1 MTSCAERIA
10 GGTEKT
16 YNKINYEPWNGLKI
30 YEYNPKEPVIKGEM
44 NMRKRKWYERM
55 SAAVLIAVLL
65 VNHGDM
71 GIMAKAET
79 ITALEENLE
88 EENKKIE
95 AETASASNADEKRD
109 TTVDSN
115 ETTESDLEKETAT
128 ASNGKE
134 APEIKRKMAKSAM
147 NAEPVTEGIYTISQT
162 DGKFKVVGGSLTED
176 GENLNSLTDAFNK
189 ILSFG
194 TDTNININFDNVNI
208 SSGAPGAPK
217 LTKGCELTLKGTYT
231 SAAEAFIIGSND
243 TFIIHNE
250 ADITTSSYV
259 IRRSSNAKNST
270 AIFEQNGGTVKSVDG
285 FYMYE
290 NDVISLNGGIIN
302 GNARG
307 NGGTGSIKIK
317 VGTWNGQLAHI
328 KDIDI
333 CGGQLNN
340 IKDDTSTI
348 TAISESEEVS
358 IRGGEIYA
366 KNTNSSGRAFAILM
380 SDKTKLSLSDN
391 IDISAAGGNTYGSI
405 YYGYSA
411 QSCATIDAVNLKT
424 INDTFKFV
432 VSDLAM
438 KASSSLKNWI
448 KGSSGNMKTL
458 VEGIHLSIVN
468 HNSDKGYADQYK
480 SYEARAVDN
489 YIRIMDPK
497 DESSLIPAGNI
508 KSAEIQL
515 PSDPEKY
522 QVTITYD
529 KTEDGTEK
537 VETVK
542 YTKAQVTVSG
552 IIDEILLRNTGTDGV
567 EISVGT
573 TKNPIAGDI
582 TVDSGNADDKPVLL
596 KGKITGKVNVVGT
609 GTLESEINC
618 SGFNGETKSTIHIT
632 GGEIIGTVNADN
644 ANESVITLNSADLI
658 VDGNAHIVD
667 QSAYSSQNRYAISA
681 TGGVKVTVNGGTIE
695 SKKNTAVYL
704 YRSGSSG
711 LQEDHAKFE
720 MTGGTIKGG
729 EYGLKHTHL
738 NEVTLSGGKISG
750 GENRPD
756 VYMALEKNSVSG
768 TAKFTVE
775 GNFPFASM
783 QIESAS
789 KVNEIDFT
797 KAKATGEENLK
808 INLPLDGND
817 TGANMKLFKA
827 STSNYRD
834 LLEHIT
840 LSGGKTPI
848 FAVYNEHKISD
859 NPETTEIYAF
869 SAPNLYT
876 VHVKYYT
883 GKDEKDPFYDEYLL
897 NLDDSHRS
905 YLSNLGLPDGAA
917 FSVWRYKEDSNRN
930 GTATDTTATVNQLV
944 EDRLNPQGQIPEI
957 ELYAGYQVKFDA
969 AISSDDIKENFATIK
984 GTSDGTKVYY
994 TNSNYQGYTGEALRA
1009 EAKKED
1015 SKASFAT
1022 VDVENGKFSIELNNL
1037 SVDTSYTYYLVAEN
1051 DNNDVS
1057 EMQTVKFMTLK
1068 RTLTKDDFKIVGDTE
1083 FTYTNNGD
1091 VHNVKVQ
1098 PVEEKGGTFGID
1110 AVRYKEKV
1118 GAEDADN
1125 FIGAPAAAGT
1135 YGIYVSTNSENGV
1148 ERVTNL
1154 RIGEITIKKATFNPD
1169 WFQTVTSINYGNDE
1183 EDYLKP
1189 GIKDA
1194 YSVGGHTV
1202 TGYGE
1207 IRFELYR
1214 DAELTQKVSR
1224 NAEGHYE
1231 VNADPDQEY
1240 VTYYMGITSSGGNN
1254 VEAHENPV
1262 RIGTDLK
1269 IYRAS
1274 NTISIVTCPD
1284 IRYGEAPK
1292 PELTATDTTGE
1303 IKYTYSSTEDGEYKE
1318 WNAEN
1323 KPGLWYVKATVS
1335 QSRNYKKAEST
1346 PVAFTVSR
1354 AQLVPSVNTLQSK
1367 TYDGDTNAEGTLT
1380 LSSAD
1385 GKPILPED
1393 AGKLKANGTFQWTS
1407 SDSGTDTVNVT
1418 EITLDPKFEDRYEL
1432 TTSELSNV
1440 SCSGAKI
1447 ENAQIKN
1454 VSVRQ
1459 MMELTYNGKE
1469 QLPKVTATGST
1480 IGGTAIT
1487 FRYGLTAEQAADETQ
1502 ALKTVPAFT
1511 DAGIYTVYYTASAAN
1526 HDSVSGSFE
1535 IEIKNASITG
1545 VDAAGYTGIYDGY
1558 SHGIKITL
1566 TGKAEN
1572 GEILYGESEDNCTLK
1587 ESPVYKNT
1595 GSYTVYYTVT
1605 KKNFDTISGSATVAI
1620 TPAQLTVTAESR
1632 NVTYKDEPPVYSSTF
1647 EGFVNGENTEVLGGT
1662 LSYECAYAAGSDVD
1676 EYKIIPS
1683 GLTAE
1688 NGNYVITY
1696 QPGKLTVSQA
1706 KPEFELRNLDQ
1717 LKRVY
1722 DAKNTT
1728 PEAWTDSDGNMTV
1741 TIKKGSEILTEAPM
1755 NAGTYTVEV
1764 HTEAGKN
1771 YEAGS
1776 QIFSFEIK
1784 KAPLSVKA
1792 VDQNVTVG
1800 DAIPEYAVLYEGFAG
1815 TDTADVLNG
1824 SLQFTC
1830 EYAPD
1835 SAAGDYAIQPSG
1847 LTSENYEILFEN
1859 GTLHAVRRASSGS
1872 DDSDNSDGSGSTK
1885 NPAATNFGKN
1895 VSNSRSSEN
1904 EAQGTWKR
1912 DEKGWWFEFTNGT
1925 YPAGKKSENNSS
1937 EKPFWI
1943 WTGGRWWAFDSE
1955 GYLKTG
1961 WVFDGASGK
1970 WYLLNE
1976 KNGMQ
1981 IGWHYDESGRFWYY
1995 LDPVSGAMLTGW
2007 QLINGKWYYF
2017 SKTSGAVPLGSM
2029 YRETRTPDGYYVD
2042 KDGAWDGLEA
2052 KEN

>member
-30 YEYNPKEPVIKGEM
+30 YKYNPKEPVIKGEM

-134 APEIKRKMAKSAM
+134 NPATKRKMAKRAM
-147 NAEPVTEGIYTISQT
+147 NAETVTEETYSISQT

-270 AIFEQNGGTVKSVDG
+270 VIFEQSGGTVESVDG
-285 FYMYE
+285 FNMYE

-333 CGGQLNN
+333 YGGQLNN
-340 IKDDTSTI
+340 TKDDTSTI
-348 TAISESEEVS
+348 AAIKECEEVS
-358 IRGGEIYA
+358 ISGGSVFA
-366 KNTNSSGRAFAILM
+366 KNTKGKAFAIYMIKNTQL
-380 SDKTKLSLSDN
+380 TLSGN
-391 IDISAAGGNTYGSI
+391 IDVSASGTTSGSI
-405 YYGYSA
+405 YYGGASTYPVINAENVQNIGENFFVVPSDRTMQVNPVSNWIMGSKNNIEYLCENIKLTVVNAYDKGSADEYTNYTLKAVGNYIRFVDENKPASPLKSGAIKLADITLSSDGTSYEVYYEVTTDGKEYKETVTYSA
-411 QSCATIDAVNLKT
+411 QNQK
-424 INDTFKFV
+424 
-432 VSDLAM
+432 VSDIL
-438 KASSSLKNWI
+438 ND
-448 KGSSGNMKTL
+448 
-458 VEGIHLSIVN
+458 IV
-468 HNSDKGYADQYK
+468 S
-480 SYEARAVDN
+480 V
-489 YIRIMDPK
+489 
-497 DESSLIPAGNI
+497 
-508 KSAEIQL
+508 
-515 PSDPEKY
+515 
-522 QVTITYD
+522 
-529 KTEDGTEK
+529 
-537 VETVK
+537 
-542 YTKAQVTVSG
+542 
-552 IIDEILLRNTGTDGV
+552 NTGTTGP
-567 EISVGT
+567 EITIGSIGT
-573 TKNPIAGDI
+573 PIEEDI
-582 TVDSGNADDKPVLL
+582 TIDTGSMDENKTTTL
-596 KGKITGKVNVVGT
+596 KGAITGKVNVTGS
-609 GTLESEINC
+609 GTLQSKINC
-618 SGFNGETKSTIHIT
+618 SGFYGRTNSEIHIT
-632 GGEIIGTVNADN
+632 DGQITGKEN
-644 ANESVITLNSADLI
+644 ANDAVIVLGAANLTVEGEHTKIWDKSASGGD
-658 VDGNAHIVD
+658 
-667 QSAYSSQNRYAISA
+667 RYAIQA
-681 TGGVKVTVNGGTIE
+681 IGGVSV
-695 SKKNTAVYL
+695 
-704 YRSGSSG
+704 
-711 LQEDHAKFE
+711 
-720 MTGGTIKGG
+720 TIKGG
-729 EYGLKHTHL
+729 EIKSDNNTAVYIYRSSGQKKDHATFTMEDGTITGGVYGLRHAHL
-738 NEVTLSGGKISG
+738 NEINLSGGTITG
-750 GENRPD
+750 RANQPD
-756 VYMALEKNSVSG
+756 VYMAREINVSE
-768 TAKFTVE
+768 TANFTVE
-775 GNFPFASM
+775 GNFPFKSM

-789 KVNEIDFT
+789 LKNEIDFT
-797 KAKATGEENLK
+797 KATVTEDKK
-808 INLPLDGND
+808 ILISSPLD
-817 TGANMKLFKA
+817 ANTKESYVKLFKA
-827 STSNYRD
+827 STSNYQD
-834 LLEHIT
+834 LIKHIELT
-840 LSGGKTPI
+840 GGINPI
-848 FAVYNEHKISD
+848 CVVYNANPVSA

-869 SAPNLYT
+869 SAPNPYT
-876 VHVKYYT
+876 VHVKYYI
-883 GKDEKDPFYDEYLL
+883 GKDEKDPFYEEYLL

-905 YLSNLGLPDGAA
+905 YLSNIGLPGGAA
-917 FSVWRYKEDSNRN
+917 FSVWKYKENSNRN
-930 GTATDTTATVNQLV
+930 GTATDVTKTVNELFNGKLYLTSAV
-944 EDRLNPQGQIPEI
+944 PEI
-957 ELYAGYQVKFDA
+957 ELYAGYQVALNA
-969 AISSDDIKENFATIK
+969 AADDIKANSAVIK
-984 GTSDGTKVYY
+984 GTSDGTTVYY
-994 TNSNYQGYTGEALRA
+994 TNDSKYQGYTGEDLRA
-1009 EAKKED
+1009 AAKSADTQKDFVTKE
-1015 SKASFAT
+1015 
-1022 VDVENGKFSIELNNL
+1022 VQNGEISIELNNL
-1037 SVDTSYTYYLVAEN
+1037 SVNTAYTYYLVAEN
-1051 DNNDVS
+1051 ANNDVS
-1057 EMQTVKFMTLK
+1057 EMQTVKFTTLK
-1068 RTLTKDDFKIVGDTE
+1068 RTLTKDDFQIVGPTE
-1083 FTYTNNGD
+1083 FTYTHNGD
-1091 VHNVKVQ
+1091 IHVIEVR
-1098 PVEEKGGTFGID
+1098 PVEGKEGSFGIG

-1154 RIGEITIKKATFNPD
+1154 RIGEITIKKATFNPG
-1169 WFQTVTSINYGNDE
+1169 WFQTVTSINYGNDK

-1189 GIKDA
+1189 GIKDE
-1194 YSVGGHTV
+1194 YNGVGGSAV
-1202 TGYGE
+1202 TGYGQIE
-1207 IRFELYR
+1207 YKLYN
-1214 DAELTQKVSR
+1214 DSELTQEVLR
-1224 NAEGHYE
+1224 NSDGHY
-1231 VNADPDQEY
+1231 DSSPDMNQNY
-1240 VTYYMGITSSGGNN
+1240 AIYYMGVTSTGGDN
-1254 VEAHENPV
+1254 VEPRVKPV
-1262 RIGTDLK
+1262 LVGTQITVK
-1269 IYRAS
+1269 RAT
-1274 NTISIVTCPD
+1274 NTISITSCPD
-1284 IRYGEAPK
+1284 IRYGETPK
-1292 PELTATDTTGE
+1292 PESEATDTTGGV
-1303 IKYTYSSTEDGEYKE
+1303 KYTYSSTENGEYTD
-1318 WNAEN
+1318 WNEKN
-1323 KPGLWYVKATVS
+1323 KPGTWYVKATVGKS
-1335 QSRNYKKAEST
+1335 QNYNEATSDSVEFEVSKAK
-1346 PVAFTVSR
+1346 
-1354 AQLVPSVNTLQSK
+1354 LVPSVSAVKSK
-1367 TYDGDTNAEGTLT
+1367 IYDGNTKAEGTLT

-1385 GKPILPED
+1385 GNPILSED
-1393 AGKLKANGTFQWTS
+1393 AVALEAKGTFTWTS
-1407 SDSGTDTVNVT
+1407 KDAGTNTVDVTGIALDSQ
-1418 EITLDPKFEDRYEL
+1418 FADRYEL

-1447 ENAQIKN
+1447 KNAQIKN

-1459 MMELTYNGKE
+1459 MMELTYNGRE
-1469 QLPKVTATGST
+1469 QLPEVTATGST

-1487 FRYGLTAEQAADETQ
+1487 FRYGLTAVQAADETQ

-1545 VDAAGYTGIYDGY
+1545 VDAAGYTGIYDGK

-1566 TGKAEN
+1566 TGNAGD
-1572 GEILYGESEDNCTLK
+1572 GEILYGESEDNCTLT

-1676 EYKIIPS
+1676 EYEIIPS

-1688 NGNYVITY
+1688 NGNYEITY

-1717 LKRVY
+1717 LNRVY
-1722 DAKNTT
+1722 DAKNTA
-1728 PEAWTDSDGNMTV
+1728 PEAWTDSDGNVTV
-1741 TIKKGSEILTEAPM
+1741 TFKKGSEILTEAPM
-1755 NAGTYTVEV
+1755 NAGIYTVEV

-1824 SLQFTC
+1824 SLKFTC

-1835 SAAGDYAIQPSG
+1835 SAAGDYSILPSG
-1847 LTSENYEILFEN
+1847 LTSENYEIHFEN

-1872 DDSDNSDGSGSTK
+1872 DDSDNSGGSGSTK

-1895 VSNSRSSEN
+1895 VSNSSSSEN
-1904 EAQGTWKR
+1904 DAQGTWKR
-1912 DEKGWWFEFTNGT
+1912 DNKGWWFEFKDGT
-1925 YPAGKKSENNSS
+1925 YPAG
-1937 EKPFWI
+1937 EKINDQNGEKLGWI
-1943 WTGGRWWAFDSE
+1943 QKDGKWWAFGSD

-2029 YRETRTPDGYYVD
+2029 YKEIRTPDGYYVD

>member
-30 YEYNPKEPVIKGEM
+30 YKYNPKEPVIKGEM

-55 SAAVLIAVLL
+55 SAAALIAVLL

-79 ITALEENLE
+79 IPALEENLE

-95 AETASASNADEKRD
+95 AETASESNADEKRD

-134 APEIKRKMAKSAM
+134 TPEIKRKMAKSAM
-147 NAEPVTEGIYTISQT
+147 NAETVTEETYSISQT

-270 AIFEQNGGTVKSVDG
+270 VIFEQSGGTVESVDG
-285 FYMYE
+285 FNMYE

-317 VGTWNGQLAHI
+317 DGTWNGQLAHI

-333 CGGQLNN
+333 YGGQLNN
-340 IKDDTSTI
+340 TKDDTSTI
-348 TAISESEEVS
+348 AAIKECEEVS
-358 IRGGEIYA
+358 IRGGSVFA
-366 KNTNSSGRAFAILM
+366 KNTKGKAFAIYMIKNTQL
-380 SDKTKLSLSDN
+380 TLSGN
-391 IDISAAGGNTYGSI
+391 IDISASGTTSGSI
-405 YYGYSA
+405 YYGWSSTYP
-411 QSCATIDAVNLKT
+411 V
-424 INDTFKFV
+424 INAEKVQNIGKNFFV
-432 VSDLAM
+432 VLSDKTMNANPV
-438 KASSSLKNWI
+438 SNWI
-448 KGSSGNMKTL
+448 KGSQNNIKYL
-458 VEGIHLSIVN
+458 CENIKLKVVN
-468 HNSDKGYADQYK
+468 ASDKGSADKYTNYTLK
-480 SYEARAVDN
+480 AVGN
-489 YIRIMDPK
+489 YIRFV
-497 DESSLIPAGNI
+497 DENKPASPLKSGAIKLADITLSS
-508 KSAEIQL
+508 
-515 PSDPEKY
+515 
-522 QVTITYD
+522 
-529 KTEDGTEK
+529 DGTSYEVYYEVTTDGK
-537 VETVK
+537 EYKETVT
-542 YTKAQVTVSG
+542 YSAQNQKVS
-552 IIDEILLRNTGTDGV
+552 DILNDIVSVNTGTTGP
-567 EISVGT
+567 EITIGSIGT
-573 TKNPIAGDI
+573 PIEEDI
-582 TVDSGNADDKPVLL
+582 TIDTGSMDENKTTTL
-596 KGKITGKVNVVGT
+596 KGAITGKVNVTGS
-609 GTLESEINC
+609 GTLQSEINC
-618 SGFNGETKSTIHIT
+618 SGFYGRTNSEIHIT
-632 GGEIIGTVNADN
+632 DGQITGKEN
-644 ANESVITLNSADLI
+644 ANDAVIVLGAANLTVEGEHTKIWDKSASGGD
-658 VDGNAHIVD
+658 
-667 QSAYSSQNRYAISA
+667 RYAIQA
-681 TGGVKVTVNGGTIE
+681 IGGVSV
-695 SKKNTAVYL
+695 
-704 YRSGSSG
+704 
-711 LQEDHAKFE
+711 
-720 MTGGTIKGG
+720 TIKGG
-729 EYGLKHTHL
+729 EIKSDNNTAVYIYRSSGQKKDHATFTMEDGTITGGVYGLRHAHL
-738 NEVTLSGGKISG
+738 NEINLSGGTITG
-750 GENRPD
+750 RANQPD
-756 VYMALEKNSVSG
+756 VYMAREINVSE
-768 TAKFTVE
+768 TANFTVE
-775 GNFPFASM
+775 GNFPFKSM

-789 KVNEIDFT
+789 LKNEIDFT
-797 KAKATGEENLK
+797 KATVTEDKK
-808 INLPLDGND
+808 ILISSPLD
-817 TGANMKLFKA
+817 ANTKESYVKLFKA
-827 STSNYRD
+827 STSNYQD
-834 LLEHIT
+834 LIKHIELT
-840 LSGGKTPI
+840 GGINPI
-848 FAVYNEHKISD
+848 CVVYNANPVSA

-869 SAPNLYT
+869 SAPNPYT
-876 VHVKYYT
+876 VHVKYYI
-883 GKDEKDPFYDEYLL
+883 GKDEKDPFYEEYLL

-905 YLSNLGLPDGAA
+905 YLSNIGLPGGAA
-917 FSVWRYKEDSNRN
+917 FSVWKYKENSNRN
-930 GTATDTTATVNQLV
+930 GTATDVTKTVNELFNGKLYLTSAV
-944 EDRLNPQGQIPEI
+944 PEI
-957 ELYAGYQVKFDA
+957 ELYAGYQVALNA
-969 AISSDDIKENFATIK
+969 AADDIKANLAVIK
-984 GTSDGTKVYY
+984 GTSDGTTVYY
-994 TNSNYQGYTGEALRA
+994 TNDSKYQGYTGEGLRA
-1009 EAKKED
+1009 AAKSADTQNHFVTKE
-1015 SKASFAT
+1015 
-1022 VDVENGKFSIELNNL
+1022 VQNGEISIELNNL
-1037 SVDTSYTYYLVAEN
+1037 SVNTAYTYYLVAEN
-1051 DNNDVS
+1051 ANNDVS
-1057 EMQTVKFMTLK
+1057 EMQTVKFTTLK
-1068 RTLTKDDFKIVGDTE
+1068 RTLTKDDFQIVGSTE
-1083 FTYTNNGD
+1083 FTYTHNGD
-1091 VHNVKVQ
+1091 IHVIEVR
-1098 PVEEKGGTFGID
+1098 PVEGKEGSFGIN
-1110 AVRYKEKV
+1110 AVQYKEKV

-1169 WFQTVTSINYGNDE
+1169 WFQTVTSINYGNDK

-1240 VTYYMGITSSGGNN
+1240 VTYYMGITSSGGKN
-1254 VEAHENPV
+1254 VEEQENPV
-1262 RIGTDLK
+1262 LIGTDLK

-1274 NTISIVTCPD
+1274 NTISITSCPD
-1284 IRYGEAPK
+1284 IRYGETPEPK
-1292 PELTATDTTGE
+1292 SEATDTTGGV
-1303 IKYTYSSTEDGEYKE
+1303 KYTYSSTKNGEYTD
-1318 WNAEN
+1318 WNEKN
-1323 KPGLWYVKATVS
+1323 KPGTWYVKATVGKS
-1335 QSRNYKKAEST
+1335 QNYNEATSDSVEFEVSKAK
-1346 PVAFTVSR
+1346 
-1354 AQLVPSVNTLQSK
+1354 LVPSVSAVKSK
-1367 TYDGDTNAEGTLT
+1367 IYDGNTNAEGTLT
-1380 LSSAD
+1380 LSSTD
-1385 GKPILPED
+1385 GKPILSED
-1393 AGKLKANGTFQWTS
+1393 AAALEAKGTFTWTS
-1407 SDSGTDTVNVT
+1407 KDAGTNTVNVT
-1418 EITLDPKFEDRYEL
+1418 GIALDSKFEDRYEL

-1459 MMELTYNGKE
+1459 MMELTYNGRE
-1469 QLPKVTATGST
+1469 QLPEVTATGST
-1480 IGGTAIT
+1480 TGGTAIT
-1487 FRYGLTAEQAADETQ
+1487 FRYGLTAKQAADEKQ
-1502 ALKTVPAFT
+1502 ALKNAPAFT

-1545 VDAAGYTGIYDGY
+1545 IDAAGYTGSYDGK

-1566 TGKAEN
+1566 TGNAGD
-1572 GEILYGESEDNCTLK
+1572 GEILYGESEDNCTLT

-1662 LSYECAYAAGSDVD
+1662 LSYECAYAVGSDVD
-1676 EYKIIPS
+1676 EYEIIPS

-1688 NGNYVITY
+1688 NGNYEITY

-1717 LKRVY
+1717 LNRVY
-1722 DAKNTT
+1722 DAKNTA
-1728 PEAWTDSDGNMTV
+1728 PEAWTDSDGNVTV
-1741 TIKKGSEILTEAPM
+1741 TIKNGSEILTEAP
-1755 NAGTYTVEV
+1755 AGTGTYTVEV
-1764 HTEAGKN
+1764 HADAGKN
-1771 YEAGS
+1771 YEAGNR
-1776 QIFSFEIK
+1776 IFSFEIK

-1800 DAIPEYAVLYEGFAG
+1800 DTIPEYTVLYEGFAG

-1830 EYAPD
+1830 EYTPD

-1847 LTSENYEILFEN
+1847 LTSENYEIHFEN

-1872 DDSDNSDGSGSTK
+1872 DDSDNSGGSGSTK
-1885 NPAATNFGKN
+1885 NPVATNFGKN
-1895 VSNSRSSEN
+1895 VSNNSSSEKD
-1904 EAQGTWKR
+1904 AQGTWKR
-1912 DEKGWWFEFTNGT
+1912 DNKGWWFEFKDGT
-1925 YPAGKKSENNSS
+1925 YPAG
-1937 EKPFWI
+1937 EKISDQNGEKLGWI
-1943 WTGGRWWAFDSE
+1943 QKDGKWWAFGSD

-2029 YRETRTPDGYYVD
+2029 YKEIRTPDGYYVD

>member
-1 MTSCAERIA
+1 
-10 GGTEKT
+10 
-16 YNKINYEPWNGLKI
+16 
-30 YEYNPKEPVIKGEM
+30 
-44 NMRKRKWYERM
+44 MRKRKWYERM

-79 ITALEENLE
+79 IPALEENLE

-134 APEIKRKMAKSAM
+134 TPETKRKMAKRAM
-147 NAEPVTEGIYTISQT
+147 NVEPVTGGIYTISQAT
-162 DGKFKVVGGSLTED
+162 DGTFQVSGGSLEGD
-176 GENLNSLTDAFNK
+176 GTSVKDLTDAIET
-189 ILSFG
+189 ILNNSVDKKVTIDFK
-194 TDTNININFDNVNI
+194 NI
-208 SSGAPGAPK
+208 SISGDGPVLK
-217 LTKGCELTLKGTYT
+217 QGCELTLTGSYAKNSVG
-231 SAAEAFIIGSND
+231 AAFYIGANGD
-243 TFIIHNE
+243 YIIHNK
-250 ADITTSSYV
+250 AKITAGNNDLYY
-259 IRRSSNAKNST
+259 RKNDAKDAT
-270 AIFEQNGGTVKSVDG
+270 VLFEQEAGELTAGFELTAKDTVCLKGGTIKGRG
-285 FYMYE
+285 F
-290 NDVISLNGGIIN
+290 
-302 GNARG
+302 G
-307 NGGTGSIKIK
+307 NGGHGHIKITD
-317 VGTWNGQLAHI
+317 GIWNGQLSGI
-328 KDIDI
+328 KKIDI
-333 CGGQLNN
+333 SGGEVNYIETN
-340 IKDDTSTI
+340 TNDTA
-348 TAISESEEVS
+348 AIQESEEVS
-358 IRGGEIYA
+358 ISGGKIYA
-366 KNTNSSGRAFAILM
+366 ENTNSSGRAFAILM

-391 IDISAAGGNTYGSI
+391 IDISAAGGNTHGSI

-411 QSCATIDAVNLKT
+411 KSCATIVAVDLKT
-424 INDTFKFV
+424 INDSFKFV

-438 KASSSLKNWI
+438 EASSSLKNWI
-448 KGSSGNMKTL
+448 KGSSGNMETL

-468 HNSDKGYADQYK
+468 HNSNVGYAYK
-480 SYEARAVDN
+480 YQSYEARAVGN

-497 DESSLIPAGNI
+497 AESSLIPAGNI

-552 IIDEILLRNTGTDGV
+552 IIDEILMRNTGTDGL
-567 EISVGT
+567 EISVGRT
-573 TKNPIAGDI
+573 ENPIDGDI

-644 ANESVITLNSADLI
+644 ANESVITLTSADLI

-667 QSAYSSQNRYAISA
+667 QSVYSSQNRYAISA
-681 TGGVKVTVNGGTIE
+681 IGGVSVTMNDGRIE
-695 SKKNTAVYL
+695 STNNTAVYINRL
-704 YRSGSSG
+704 GSSG
-711 LQEDHAKFE
+711 LQKDHAKFE

-729 EYGLKHTHL
+729 EYGLKHTQL
-738 NEVTLSGGKISG
+738 NEITLSGGTISG
-750 GENRPD
+750 GKNQPD
-756 VYMALEKNSVSG
+756 VYMAWEKNSVSG
-768 TAKFTVE
+768 TAKFTVK

-783 QIESAS
+783 KIESAS
-789 KVNEIDFT
+789 KINEIDFT
-797 KAKATGEENLK
+797 KATATGEENLQ
-808 INLPLDGND
+808 INLPWDGNE

-834 LLEHIT
+834 LLKHIT

-848 FAVYNEHKISD
+848 FAVYNERMISE

-883 GKDEKDPFYDEYLL
+883 KSSEAAPFYDEYLL
-897 NLDDSHRS
+897 NLDNSHRS

-930 GTATDTTATVNQLV
+930 GTATDTTVTVNHLV

-957 ELYAGYQVKFDA
+957 ELYAGYQVKFAA
-969 AISSDDIKENFATIK
+969 AISSDDIKENSATIK

-994 TNSNYQGYTGEALRA
+994 TNNPYYQGYTGEALRA

-1098 PVEEKGGTFGID
+1098 PVEGKGGMFGID

-1169 WFQTVTSINYGNDE
+1169 WFQTVTSINYGNDK

-1240 VTYYMGITSSGGNN
+1240 VTYYMGITSSGGKN
-1254 VEAHENPV
+1254 VEVQENPV

-1274 NTISIVTCPD
+1274 NTISTVTCPD
-1284 IRYGEAPK
+1284 IRYGETPK
-1292 PELTATDTTGE
+1292 PELTAADTTGE
-1303 IKYTYSSTEDGEYKE
+1303 IKYTYSSTENGEYKE

-1346 PVAFTVSR
+1346 PVAFTVSK

-1367 TYDGDTNAEGTLT
+1367 TYDGDTKAEGTLT

-1385 GKPILPED
+1385 GKPILSED
-1393 AGKLKANGTFQWTS
+1393 AAALEAKGTFTWTS
-1407 SDSGTDTVNVT
+1407 ENAGTNTVNVT
-1418 EITLDPKFEDRYEL
+1418 SIALDSKFEDRYEL
-1432 TTSELSNV
+1432 TTSELFNV

-1447 ENAQIKN
+1447 ENAKIQN

-1459 MMELTYNGKE
+1459 MMELTYNGRE
-1469 QLPKVTATGST
+1469 QKPEVEATGST

-1502 ALKTVPAFT
+1502 ALKNAPAFT
-1511 DAGIYTVYYTASAAN
+1511 DAGTYTVYYTASAAN

-1535 IEIKNASITG
+1535 IKIKNASITG
-1545 VDAAGYTGIYDGY
+1545 VDAAGYTGIYDGQ

-1566 TGKAEN
+1566 NGNAGD
-1572 GEILYGESEDNCTLK
+1572 GEILYGESEDNCTLT

-1632 NVTYKDEPPVYSSTF
+1632 NVTYKDKPPVYSSTF

-1662 LSYECAYAAGSDVD
+1662 LSYECAYAVGSDVD
-1676 EYKIIPS
+1676 EYEIIPS

-1717 LKRVY
+1717 LNRVY
-1722 DAKNTT
+1722 DAKNTA

-1771 YEAGS
+1771 YEAGN
-1776 QIFSFEIK
+1776 QTFSFEIK

-1800 DAIPEYAVLYEGFAG
+1800 DAIPEYKVLYEGFAG

-1824 SLQFTC
+1824 SLKFTC

-1835 SAAGDYAIQPSG
+1835 SAAGDYSILPSG
-1847 LTSENYEILFEN
+1847 LTSENYEIHFEN

-1872 DDSDNSDGSGSTK
+1872 DDSDNSGSTK

-1895 VSNSRSSEN
+1895 VSNSSSSEN
-1904 EAQGTWKR
+1904 DAQGTWKR
-1912 DEKGWWFEFTNGT
+1912 DNKGWWFEFKDGT
-1925 YPAGKKSENNSS
+1925 YPAG
-1937 EKPFWI
+1937 EKTSDQNGEKLGWI
-1943 WTGGRWWAFDSE
+1943 QKDGKWWAFGSD
-1955 GYLKTG
+1955 GYLKRG
-1961 WVFDGASGK
+1961 WAQDNASGK
-1970 WYLLNE
+1970 WYLIDENT
-1976 KNGMQ
+1976 GMQ
-1981 IGWHYDESGRFWYY
+1981 TSWHYDESDQHWYY
-1995 LDPVSGAMLTGW
+1995 LDPASGAMLTGW
-2007 QLINGKWYYF
+2007 QFINGKWYYL
-2017 SKTSGAVPLGSM
+2017 SKISGAVPLGSM
-2029 YRETRTPDGYYVD
+2029 YREIRTPDGYYVD
-2042 KDGAWDGLEA
+2042 KDGVWDGLET
-2052 KEN
+2052 KEK

>member
-30 YEYNPKEPVIKGEM
+30 YKYNPKEPVIKGEM

-95 AETASASNADEKRD
+95 AETASESNADEKRD

-134 APEIKRKMAKSAM
+134 TPEIKRKMAKSAM
-147 NAEPVTEGIYTISQT
+147 NAETVTEETYSISQT

-270 AIFEQNGGTVKSVDG
+270 VIFEQSGGTVESVDG
-285 FYMYE
+285 FNMYE

-333 CGGQLNN
+333 YGGQLNN
-340 IKDDTSTI
+340 TKDDTSTI
-348 TAISESEEVS
+348 AAIKECEEVS
-358 IRGGEIYA
+358 ISGGSVFA
-366 KNTNSSGRAFAILM
+366 KNTKGKAFAIYMIKNTQL
-380 SDKTKLSLSDN
+380 TLSGN
-391 IDISAAGGNTYGSI
+391 IDVSASGTTSGSI
-405 YYGYSA
+405 YYGGASTYPVINAENVQNIGENFFVVPSDRTMQVNPVSNWIMGSKNNIEYLCENIKLTVVNAYDKGSADEYTNYTLKAVGNYIRFVDENKPASPLKSGAIKLADITLSSDGTSYEVYYEVTTDGKEYKETVTYSA
-411 QSCATIDAVNLKT
+411 QNQK
-424 INDTFKFV
+424 
-432 VSDLAM
+432 VSDIL
-438 KASSSLKNWI
+438 ND
-448 KGSSGNMKTL
+448 
-458 VEGIHLSIVN
+458 IV
-468 HNSDKGYADQYK
+468 S
-480 SYEARAVDN
+480 V
-489 YIRIMDPK
+489 
-497 DESSLIPAGNI
+497 
-508 KSAEIQL
+508 
-515 PSDPEKY
+515 
-522 QVTITYD
+522 
-529 KTEDGTEK
+529 
-537 VETVK
+537 
-542 YTKAQVTVSG
+542 
-552 IIDEILLRNTGTDGV
+552 NTGTTGP
-567 EISVGT
+567 EITIGSIGT
-573 TKNPIAGDI
+573 PIEEDI
-582 TVDSGNADDKPVLL
+582 TIDTGSMDENKTTTL
-596 KGKITGKVNVVGT
+596 KGAITGKVNVTGS
-609 GTLESEINC
+609 GTLQSEINC
-618 SGFNGETKSTIHIT
+618 SGFYGRTNSEIHIT
-632 GGEIIGTVNADN
+632 DGQITGKEN
-644 ANESVITLNSADLI
+644 ANDAVIVLGAANLTVEGEHTKIWDKSASGGD
-658 VDGNAHIVD
+658 
-667 QSAYSSQNRYAISA
+667 RYAIQA
-681 TGGVKVTVNGGTIE
+681 IGGVSV
-695 SKKNTAVYL
+695 
-704 YRSGSSG
+704 
-711 LQEDHAKFE
+711 
-720 MTGGTIKGG
+720 TIKGG
-729 EYGLKHTHL
+729 EIKSDNNTAVYIYRSSGQKKDHATFTMEDGTITGGVYGLRHAHL
-738 NEVTLSGGKISG
+738 NEINLSGGTITG
-750 GENRPD
+750 RANQPD
-756 VYMALEKNSVSG
+756 VYMAREINVSE
-768 TAKFTVE
+768 TANFTVE
-775 GNFPFASM
+775 GNFPFKSM

-789 KVNEIDFT
+789 LKNEIDFT
-797 KAKATGEENLK
+797 RATVTEDKK
-808 INLPLDGND
+808 ILISSPLD
-817 TGANMKLFKA
+817 ANTKESYVKLFKA
-827 STSNYRD
+827 STSNYQD
-834 LLEHIT
+834 LIKHIELT
-840 LSGGKTPI
+840 GGINPI
-848 FAVYNEHKISD
+848 CVVYNANPVSA

-869 SAPNLYT
+869 SAPNPYT

-883 GKDEKDPFYDEYLL
+883 GKDESNPFYEEYLL
-897 NLDDSHRS
+897 NLDDIHRS

-917 FSVWRYKEDSNRN
+917 FSVWRYKENSNRN
-930 GTATDTTATVNQLV
+930 GTATDVTKTVNELFNGILYPTSAV
-944 EDRLNPQGQIPEI
+944 PEI
-957 ELYAGYQVKFDA
+957 ELYAGYQVALNA
-969 AISSDDIKENFATIK
+969 AADDIKANSAVIK
-984 GTSDGTKVYY
+984 GTSDGTTVYY
-994 TNSNYQGYTGEALRA
+994 TNDSKYRGYTGEGLRA
-1009 EAKKED
+1009 AAKSADTQNHFVTKE
-1015 SKASFAT
+1015 
-1022 VDVENGKFSIELNNL
+1022 VQNGEISIELNNL
-1037 SVDTSYTYYLVAEN
+1037 SVNTAYTYYLVAEN
-1051 DNNDVS
+1051 ANNDVS
-1057 EMQTVKFMTLK
+1057 EMQTVKFTTLK
-1068 RTLTKDDFKIVGDTE
+1068 RTLTKDDFQIVGSTE
-1083 FTYTNNGD
+1083 FTYTHNGD
-1091 VHNVKVQ
+1091 IHVIEVR
-1098 PVEEKGGTFGID
+1098 PVEGKEGSFGIN
-1110 AVRYKEKV
+1110 AVQYKEKV
-1118 GAEDADN
+1118 GAEDTGN

-1154 RIGEITIKKATFNPD
+1154 RIGEITIKKATFNSD

-1189 GIKDA
+1189 GIKDE
-1194 YSVGGHTV
+1194 YNGVGGSAV
-1202 TGYGE
+1202 TGYGQIE
-1207 IRFELYR
+1207 YKLYN
-1214 DAELTQKVSR
+1214 DSELTQEVLR
-1224 NAEGHYE
+1224 NSDGHY
-1231 VNADPDQEY
+1231 DSSPDMNQEY
-1240 VTYYMGITSSGGNN
+1240 AIYYMGVTSTGGDN
-1254 VEAHENPV
+1254 VEPQGTPV
-1262 RIGTDLK
+1262 LVGTQITVK
-1269 IYRAS
+1269 RAT
-1274 NTISIVTCPD
+1274 NTISITSCPD
-1284 IRYGEAPK
+1284 IRYGGTPK
-1292 PELTATDTTGE
+1292 PESEATDTTGGV
-1303 IKYTYSSTEDGEYKE
+1303 KYTYSSTENGEYTD
-1318 WNAEN
+1318 WNEKN
-1323 KPGLWYVKATVS
+1323 KPGTWYVKATVGKS
-1335 QSRNYKKAEST
+1335 QNYNEATSDSVEFEVSKAK
-1346 PVAFTVSR
+1346 
-1354 AQLVPSVNTLQSK
+1354 LVPSVSAVKSK
-1367 TYDGDTNAEGTLT
+1367 IYDGNTKAEGTLT

-1385 GKPILPED
+1385 GNPILSED
-1393 AGKLKANGTFQWTS
+1393 AVALEAKGTFTWTS
-1407 SDSGTDTVNVT
+1407 KDAGTNTVDVTGIALDSQ
-1418 EITLDPKFEDRYEL
+1418 FADRYEL
-1432 TTSELSNV
+1432 TARELSNV

-1447 ENAQIKN
+1447 ENAKIQN

-1459 MMELTYNGKE
+1459 ISELTYNGKE
-1469 QLPKVTATGST
+1469 QKPDVETTGST

-1487 FRYGLTAEQAADETQ
+1487 FRYGLTAVQAADETQ
-1502 ALKTVPAFT
+1502 ALKTVPAFI

-1545 VDAAGYTGIYDGY
+1545 VDAAGYTGSYDGK

-1566 TGKAEN
+1566 TGNAGD
-1572 GEILYGESEDNCTLK
+1572 GEILYGESEDNCTLT

-1620 TPAQLTVTAESR
+1620 TPARLTVTAESR

-1688 NGNYVITY
+1688 NGNYEITY

-1717 LKRVY
+1717 LNRVY
-1722 DAKNTT
+1722 DAKNTA

-1776 QIFSFEIK
+1776 QTFSFEIK

-1800 DAIPEYAVLYEGFAG
+1800 DAIPEYKVLYEGFAG

-1847 LTSENYEILFEN
+1847 LTSENYEIHFEN

-1872 DDSDNSDGSGSTK
+1872 DDSDNSGGSGSTK
-1885 NPAATNFGKN
+1885 NPAATNFGKS
-1895 VSNSRSSEN
+1895 VSNSSSSEN
-1904 EAQGTWKR
+1904 DAQGTWKR
-1912 DEKGWWFEFTNGT
+1912 DEKGWWFEFKDGT
-1925 YPAGKKSENNSS
+1925 YPSGEKTSDQNGEKLGWIQKDGK
-1937 EKPFWI
+1937 
-1943 WTGGRWWAFDSE
+1943 WWAFGSD
-1955 GYLKTG
+1955 GYLKRG
-1961 WVFDGASGK
+1961 WAQDNASGK
-1970 WYLLNE
+1970 WYLIDENT
-1976 KNGMQ
+1976 GMQ
-1981 IGWHYDESGRFWYY
+1981 TSWHYDESDQHWYY
-1995 LDPVSGAMLTGW
+1995 LDPASGAMLTGW
-2007 QLINGKWYYF
+2007 QFINGKWYYL
-2017 SKTSGAVPLGSM
+2017 SKISGAVPLGSM
-2029 YRETRTPDGYYVD
+2029 YREIRTPDGYYVD

-2052 KEN
+2052 KEK